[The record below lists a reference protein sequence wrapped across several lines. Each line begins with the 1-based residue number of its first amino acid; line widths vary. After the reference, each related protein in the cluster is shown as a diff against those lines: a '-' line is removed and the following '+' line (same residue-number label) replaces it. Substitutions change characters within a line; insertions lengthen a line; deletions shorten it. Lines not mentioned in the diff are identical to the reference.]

1 MTAEEYNNLLTE
13 EVRDIIKSLSD
24 DKRLA
29 IMIDLLLQPEGKTF
43 TQLKE
48 DIGIPQGTLNYHLK
62 NLFENGLII
71 NKFLKVNNTREY
83 SYYLPSRMGATFF
96 EKALDFIEEPLKYH
110 TIDIQRPVASLP
122 SQRVLDS
129 TTSPQENIQMNTI
142 AI

>member
-83 SYYLPSRMGATFF
+83 SYYLTSRMGATFF